1 MCTLVILRRPG
12 HPWPLILAAN
22 RDEMTDRPWLA
33 PGRHW
38 PDRPEVVAGRDETA
52 GGSWLGLNDHGV
64 VAGVLNRVD
73 SLGPEPGKRSR
84 GELVLEA
91 LDHADAATAANNLA
105 RLDPAAYRSFNL
117 VIADNR
123 DAFWLRSSGWPG
135 NSGPGADGGAAGAPA
150 GGRNAPRVEAFEIPA
165 GTSMVTAHDRNDPA
179 SSRIQ
184 AYLPQFE
191 AAGPPDPKA
200 GDWASWAGLMK
211 ARTPGGS
218 EDPYAAMTIV
228 TSRGFGTVSSS
239 LIALPGPPR
248 TLRTRPNRP
257 VWQFAPGRPDQV
269 SYENVEI

>member
-123 DAFWLRSSGWPG
+123 DAFWLRNSGWLR
-135 NSGPGADGGAAGAPA
+135 NSEPAPA
-150 GGRNAPRVEAFEIPA
+150 GGRNGPRVEAFEIPA

-179 SSRIQ
+179 SNRVQ

-211 ARTPGGS
+211 ARIPRGT

-239 LIALPGPPR
+239 LIALPAPPK
-248 TLRTRPNRP
+248 TLSESPNGP
-257 VWQFAPGRPDQV
+257 VWQFAPGRPDQAR
-269 SYENVEI
+269 YEKVEI

>member
-22 RDEMTDRPWLA
+22 RDEMTDRPWRS

-38 PDRPEVVAGRDETA
+38 PDRPEVVAGMDETA

-73 SLGPEPGKRSR
+73 SLGPEAGKRSR

-91 LDHADAATAANNLA
+91 LDHADASTAANYLS

-123 DAFWLRSSGWPG
+123 DAFWLRNLG
-135 NSGPGADGGAAGAPA
+135 AGAEGEA
-150 GGRNAPRVEAFEIPA
+150 ASGRNAPGVEAFEIPA
-165 GTSMVTAHDRNDPA
+165 GISMITAQDRNDPT
-179 SSRIQ
+179 SSRVQ
-184 AYLPQFE
+184 ACLPRFE
-191 AAGPPDPKA
+191 EAEPPDPKA
-200 GDWASWAGLMK
+200 GRWNSWARLMK
-211 ARTPGGS
+211 VRVPRDA

-239 LIALPGPPR
+239 LIALPGPPK
-248 TLRTRPNRP
+248 TLRERPNRP
-257 VWQFAPGRPDQV
+257 VWQFAPGRPDQTR
-269 SYENVEI
+269 YKKVEI

>member
-12 HPWPLILAAN
+12 HSWPLILAAN
-22 RDEMTDRPWLA
+22 RDEMTDRPWQP

-52 GGSWLGLNDHGV
+52 GGTWLGLNDHGV

-91 LDHADAATAANNLA
+91 LDHADAAAAANGLLQ
-105 RLDPAAYRSFNL
+105 LDPAAYRSFNL

-123 DAFWLRSSGWPG
+123 DAFWLR
-135 NSGPGADGGAAGAPA
+135 NSGPEPA
-150 GGRNAPRVEAFEIPA
+150 GGRNAPRIEAFEISA
-165 GTSMVTAHDRNDPA
+165 GTSMITAHDLNDPA
-179 SSRIQ
+179 SNRVQ

-191 AAGPPDPKA
+191 AAAPPDPEA
-200 GDWASWAGLMK
+200 GDWASWARLMK
-211 ARTPGGS
+211 AGNTRGS
-218 EDPYAAMTIV
+218 QDPYAAMTIV

-239 LIALPGPPR
+239 LIALPAPPKI
-248 TLRTRPNRP
+248 PGEIASHP

-269 SYENVEI
+269 PYEKIEL